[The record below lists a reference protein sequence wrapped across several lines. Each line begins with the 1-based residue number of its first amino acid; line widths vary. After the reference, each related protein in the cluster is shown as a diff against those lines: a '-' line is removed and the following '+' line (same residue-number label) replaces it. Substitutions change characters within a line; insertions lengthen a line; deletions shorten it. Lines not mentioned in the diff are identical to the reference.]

1 MNDNQKARKW
11 KFMIG
16 VIAAL
21 AIIGILDFKGIF
33 IILAFILVVLVIWFA
48 VPLIH
53 LFRMGQL
60 GSRQPEQKEK
70 PKNERSAYQGPDVWM
85 EEQAGPV
92 IDLVEDENGRL
103 VKASEKDE

>member
-1 MNDNQKARKW
+1 M
-11 KFMIG
+11 
-16 VIAAL
+16 
-21 AIIGILDFKGIF
+21 
-33 IILAFILVVLVIWFA
+33 IWFA

-70 PKNERSAYQGPDVWM
+70 PKSERSAYQGPDVWM